1 VLFGEP
7 ETLDC
12 WEQSFVNQVA
22 LLSCH
27 GCTREAPT
35 IANPQAAD
43 VDVYV
48 AAAARL
54 R

>member
-22 LLSCH
+22 FLSCH
-27 GCTREAPT
+27 GCRREAPT
-35 IANPQAAD
+35 IANLQAAD